1 MSVLSVLVSC
11 YDYFFQTQSCCTAD
25 CISNSKGSRSLH
37 AVDSSWWCPWFSEC
51 TKINSRTNQTSR
63 NGNKINQLNSVLTSF
78 KWNETKSMYTH
89 VACQDFKWKH
99 IDNVTFSEIFYFIPT
114 WEWMQYCRDLNDA
127 HEQFRMVSFFLL
139 FSQELPQEMK
149 CRMYIHTVMPCP
161 FSRWDKWWWIKLNN
175 HFCPS
180 VQTIVIG

>member
-25 CISNSKGSRSLH
+25 CISNSKGSSSLH

-99 IDNVTFSEIFYFIPT
+99 IDNVTFLWNILLYPNLRMDAVLQGSQWCTWAVSHGVFFSPIFPRT
-114 WEWMQYCRDLNDA
+114 STRN
-127 HEQFRMVSFFLL
+127 
-139 FSQELPQEMK
+139 EMPHVHPHS
-149 CRMYIHTVMPCP
+149 YALSILEV
-161 FSRWDKWWWIKLNN
+161 
-175 HFCPS
+175 
-180 VQTIVIG
+180 G